1 MSESTEKSAISLFQR
16 IGCGICGLTFFGL
29 AGWVIAVQKRAEL
42 DVFTVLFPL
51 VMIAAGGFLLWASF
65 FYRPPSRTE
74 LELLDTSLLPDR
86 SDDALICRFTWFG
99 SRVRLAM
106 ADFGKKQIYF
116 RNCHTPRKFLA
127 VAQDEFSCSFAELV
141 AVYRYQFRGDSL
153 TIVTTQG
160 KALVPSTAT
169 DYEQLCARLPSCV
182 PPNPPVVD
190 TENPLVGIVYVA
202 GALVGLFLG
211 LVITPQNASAGLT
224 ALCMAAG
231 AGTTIFP
238 CHLAIVYANRIW
250 KRSVVPVLAAGIACA
265 FVGAYVGSL
274 VASKFDGSVW
284 PLVAGGVFG
293 GAAGVGCAITR
304 GKQKPGKK
312 NPD

>member
-1 MSESTEKSAISLFQR
+1 MSESTEKTAISLFHR
-16 IGCGICGLTFFGL
+16 IACGICGLIFLGL

-42 DVFTVLFPL
+42 DLFTVLFPL
-51 VMIAAGGFLLWASF
+51 VTIAAGGFLLWASIL
-65 FYRPPSRTE
+65 YRPPSRID
-74 LELLDTSLLPDR
+74 LELLDSSLLPDH

-99 SRVRLAM
+99 NRVRVAIV
-106 ADFGKKQIYF
+106 DFGKKQLYF

-141 AVYRYQFRGDSL
+141 AVHRYQVRGDSL

-169 DYEQLCARLPSCV
+169 DYEPLCKRLPSCV
-182 PPNPPVVD
+182 PADPPVLD
-190 TENPLVGIVYVA
+190 TENPLIGFVYVA

-250 KRSVVPVLAAGIACA
+250 KRSVVPVLAAGIAGA

-274 VASKFDGSVW
+274 VASKIDGSVW

-293 GAAGVGCAITR
+293 GAAGVGFAITR
-304 GKQKPGKK
+304 GKGKPGKE